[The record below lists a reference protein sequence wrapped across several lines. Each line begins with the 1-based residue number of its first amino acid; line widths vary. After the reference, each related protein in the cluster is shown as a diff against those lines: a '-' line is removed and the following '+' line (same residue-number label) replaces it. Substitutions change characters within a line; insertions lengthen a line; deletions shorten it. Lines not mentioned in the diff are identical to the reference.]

1 MGDNQMNKIIIS
13 INKWLVDITELL
25 KNVLVFGIIAG
36 LLFGEP
42 FGVIGIVSN
51 LISEVGEQGLA
62 GFICLAILILNYR
75 R

>member
-1 MGDNQMNKIIIS
+1 MKLQTVLKK
-13 INKWLVDITELL
+13 INKWLIDITDLL

-36 LLFGEP
+36 LLFGDP

-62 GFICLAILILNYR
+62 GFICLAILILIYR

>member
-1 MGDNQMNKIIIS
+1 MKKYIKT
-13 INKWLVDITELL
+13 INKWLIDITDVL

-36 LLFGEP
+36 LLFGDP

-62 GFICLAILILNYR
+62 GFICLAILILVYR